1 MYDNF
6 CTIITHTP
14 RARRV
19 SMKERDFHEYHAK
32 PFVFRSTRRIMSC
45 LVGSW
50 RRAFMIHIADFAVIS
65 RARACHAD
73 PAFYASSC
81 EREAQAKIVT
91 SMTEMKLLCNSASL
105 P

>member
-19 SMKERDFHEYHAK
+19 SMNEREREGDFHEYHAK

-50 RRAFMIHIADFAVIS
+50 RRAFMIHIADFAVIAE
-65 RARACHAD
+65 ARACHAA
-73 PAFYASSC
+73 PAIYASSC
-81 EREAQAKIVT
+81 EREAQ
-91 SMTEMKLLCNSASL
+91 ERL
-105 P
+105 